1 MNASKFNGF
10 EVSSENRFFES
21 TQGIIQ
27 PRRVRCELI
36 LLFVAM
42 TYFAINVRWVWLYR
56 RGQVLDIDEAGYFFI
71 ALNNFHA
78 LANGGLWQW
87 IMSVEA
93 PSIQSPLTTAAA
105 SLIFGS
111 VGPHIVVGFL
121 IPVFAGTVTI
131 LAVYF
136 LGARLAGRRFGLLCA
151 VAVASC
157 PLMLNY
163 SRSFH
168 FALPATAVTTLALL
182 ALVQSNRFRSFGWSI
197 AFGLFVGLMP
207 LTRTMTVVFIP
218 GLIIGALV
226 FAFSEKW
233 ALKQALGHMIMAGFV
248 AIVTSATWL
257 AFNGQ
262 GVAQYLLNYGYGS
275 RSAEY
280 GPGGSRLESVIAT
293 FRYAAHYLHFPYV
306 VLLSLGAF
314 LLVPFIA
321 RRWWRNGFRPT
332 LETVVRS
339 PLLVLVIFVVSALL
353 VLASSRNK
361 GTAFV
366 APVVTAMIVLA
377 IWALFVPNWPRVLKL
392 LFGAGLTAC
401 IAFAIL
407 PAYDLDAP
415 FANRSVIEVPILGQ
429 FLLTDGRSPIE
440 DYLSDGGIGDQNAT
454 RPISSKESAAWMQ
467 MSLMTYDRLI
477 AVAKPGQ
484 LVTFGFRGYVYNS
497 STVSM
502 ANLLKS
508 STSLSITDIDP
519 PAVGSTVEDYTAWLT
534 DGAAGGT
541 CVLLTAPGD
550 GAEIPPAVNT
560 PEMEEAARRLK
571 FIPVESWTMPN
582 GREVTM
588 WKRTCPS
595 R

>member
-1 MNASKFNGF
+1 MNASKFNAY
-10 EVSSENRFFES
+10 EVSSGNRFFES
-21 TQGIIQ
+21 TQRLIQ
-27 PRRVRCELI
+27 PRPAVWDVI

-56 RGQVLDIDEAGYFFI
+56 RGQVLDIDEAGYFAI

-78 LANGGLWQW
+78 LANGGLLQW

-105 SLIFGS
+105 SLIFGL

-121 IPVFAGTVTI
+121 IPVFAGTVAV

-151 VAVASC
+151 VAVACC
-157 PLMLNY
+157 PLLLNY

-168 FALPATAVTTLALL
+168 FALPATAVTTLAVL

-207 LTRTMTVVFIP
+207 LARTMTVAFIP
-218 GLIIGALV
+218 GLLIGALV

-233 ALKQALGHMIMAGFV
+233 ALKQALVHMIVAGFV
-248 AIVTSATWL
+248 ATVTSATWL

-262 GVAQYLLNYGYGS
+262 GVAQYLLNYGYGN

-280 GPGGSRLESVIAT
+280 GPGGSRIENVIVT

-314 LLVPFIA
+314 LHASFIA
-321 RRWWRNGFRPT
+321 RRWWRNGFGPT

-353 VLASSRNK
+353 VLASSSNK

-366 APVVTAMIVLA
+366 APVVPAMIVLA
-377 IWALFVPNWPRVLKL
+377 VWALFVPNWPRVLKL
-392 LFGAGLTAC
+392 VFGAGLAAC
-401 IAFAIL
+401 LAFAIL
-407 PAYDLDAP
+407 PAYNLDTPLAK
-415 FANRSVIEVPILGQ
+415 RSVINVPMLGQ
-429 FLLTDGRSPIE
+429 FLLMDGRSPIE
-440 DYLSDGGIGDQNAT
+440 DYMSSTDIGDQNAT
-454 RPISSKESAAWMQ
+454 RPISSEVSAAWMQ

-497 STVSM
+497 NTVSM
-502 ANLLKS
+502 ANILKS
-508 STSLSITDIDP
+508 STRLSITAIDP
-519 PAVGSTVEDYTAWLT
+519 LAVGSTVEDYTAWLT
-534 DGAAGGT
+534 QGAAGGT
-541 CVLLTAPGD
+541 CILLTAPGNST
-550 GAEIPPAVNT
+550 EILPAVNT

-571 FIPVESWTMPN
+571 FITVESWTMPN
-582 GREVTM
+582 GRKVTM
-588 WKRTCPS
+588 WKRICPS